1 MPGAMAQDQT
11 RCMHPA
17 RLLCQRRRVQA
28 SSQES
33 LRIAGIFE
41 AGARG
46 SELLSASCSEGK
58 KGPEEMCGPFKTPK
72 LA

>member
-1 MPGAMAQDQT
+1 M
-11 RCMHPA
+11 
-17 RLLCQRRRVQA
+17 QA

-33 LRIAGIFE
+33 RRVAGVFE
-41 AGARG
+41 AGARD

>member
-1 MPGAMAQDQT
+1 MPGAMAQEQT
-11 RCMHPA
+11 RCMHPE
-17 RLLCQRRRVQA
+17 RLLCQRRGVQA

-33 LRIAGIFE
+33 RRVAGVFK
-41 AGARG
+41 ADARG
-46 SELLSASCSEGK
+46 SELLSASCSQGK